1 MHLIKLTFD
10 FIILYIL
17 FSRTNKEA
25 EIHNEQSETN
35 RTSTTA
41 FPREQLNENVYILIY
56 AGLIIAL
63 FVLALMRTISF
74 FVMCMKSS
82 IKLHNKMFSTIL
94 RAPIYV
100 FDVNPVGELTI
111 LLKPSFNFIFFR
123 TNFESIY

>member
-1 MHLIKLTFD
+1 M
-10 FIILYIL
+10 YL
-17 FSRTNKEA
+17 FFRTNKEA
-25 EIHNEQSETN
+25 EIQNKSSEIN
-35 RTSTTA
+35 GTSTTA
-41 FPREQLNENVYILIY
+41 LPSEQLNEKIYILIY

-100 FDVNPVGELTI
+100 FDVNPVGKLTI
-111 LLKPSFNFIFFR
+111 LKKYDFNFKFFQDE
-123 TNFESIY
+123 F